1 MRLNH
6 KVLLKKRS
14 VMAKQIKKSEFMNA
28 VKNVLPASIHQD
40 LPNIN
45 VPKICD
51 MVGVNY
57 FLYGSVDQKNKESY
71 DLVIVCLPH
80 GF

>member
-1 MRLNH
+1 M
-6 KVLLKKRS
+6 VKK
-14 VMAKQIKKSEFMNA
+14 IKKSEFMNA

-71 DLVIVCLPH
+71 DLVKEIALRIEKDGSS
-80 GF
+80 GFAPE